1 MLKLFKYA
9 NGESNPGRQ
18 IGNLSCYHYT
28 ISVFSATGVEPVTNR
43 YQRCFKLYSLSLYQ
57 LSYAEC
63 AVYIFKNSLNKFA
76 VCKQLMVDNR
86 LGLIHIFHHSNPN
99 FLKSYTILMLVNSLN
114 PTQTVIILCV
124 SSSNYYFKIVGNHN
138 HVRPHGSIQILYT
151 RICGTPRYSGRK
163 APFLQGPLSLIMILL
178 FDPYTLIFF
187 LFFKLL

>member
-1 MLKLFKYA
+1 
-9 NGESNPGRQ
+9 
-18 IGNLSCYHYT
+18 
-28 ISVFSATGVEPVTNR
+28 
-43 YQRCFKLYSLSLYQ
+43 
-57 LSYAEC
+57 
-63 AVYIFKNSLNKFA
+63 
-76 VCKQLMVDNR
+76 
-86 LGLIHIFHHSNPN
+86 
-99 FLKSYTILMLVNSLN
+99 MLVNSLN